1 MKLDMKEVRKQK
13 RAMQGERL
21 LLLSPNT
28 AVSAYGEPPLH
39 IHLSTLVT
47 LAISGNLFGS
57 QGLRW
62 RSGRGRKARIRTCL

>member
-1 MKLDMKEVRKQK
+1 MKLDMKEVRKQQ

-47 LAISGNLFGS
+47 LPSLATSLVPKDSGGGVEGGER
-57 QGLRW
+57 QE
-62 RSGRGRKARIRTCL
+62 